1 MKTCPCP
8 CGCRASAD
16 TLEEIEKIFGW
27 RGKITQSYCR
37 KCRVPHKEISYTE
50 NINPIYN
57 MILKNIKKD
66 NVENIHI
73 PKFDDAG
80 KFVIGK
86 EKSGLIQEI
95 IADGF
100 KKSVFEFLTLLEQ
113 SEPQIDEKQFI
124 DLFEMY
130 NFHIIKPEQ
139 ESFFNFIISMDSKES
154 ESQQELKP
162 EQNIFVILKI
172 YQIIS
177 ESVMKILIAQ
187 LKDSSAIII
196 SLANDNPLDFT
207 FNNEKICLLDRDLI
221 KCLLEYRIGKKKL
234 SDVHNLFTKKGKL

>member
-8 CGCRASAD
+8 CGCNASAD

-37 KCRVPHKEISYTE
+37 KCRVPHKEILYTE

-80 KFVIGK
+80 KFVTGK

-95 IADGF
+95 IVDGF
-100 KKSVFEFLTLLEQ
+100 KKLVFEFLTLLEQ

-139 ESFFNFIISMDSKES
+139 ESFFNFIISIDSKES

-172 YQIIS
+172 YQTIS
-177 ESVMKILIAQ
+177 ESYMKILNVKLQ
-187 LKDSSAIII
+187 NSTAIII
-196 SLANDNPLDFT
+196 SLVNDNPLNFSYD
-207 FNNEKICLLDRDLI
+207 NYKICILDRELI
-221 KCLLEYRIGKKKL
+221 ECLLLYRVKKIAMDQIHDLFFHGKK
-234 SDVHNLFTKKGKL
+234 

>member
-139 ESFFNFIISMDSKES
+139 ESFFNFIISINYKEN

-162 EQNIFVILKI
+162 EQNIYVILKI
-172 YQIIS
+172 YQTIN
-177 ESVMKILIAQ
+177 ESYMKVLNAK
-187 LKDSSAIII
+187 LKDSTAIII
-196 SLANDNPLDFT
+196 SLVNDNPLNFSYD
-207 FNNEKICLLDRDLI
+207 NYKICILDRELI
-221 KCLLEYRIGKKKL
+221 ECLLLYRAKKITMNQIHDLFSNGKK
-234 SDVHNLFTKKGKL
+234 